1 MLYRVKKREKNES
14 IEYTTLLL
22 FKLDK
27 TAAEVKKMLDEA
39 NGDDSVGSSACL
51 IKGNLSW

>member
-1 MLYRVKKREKNES
+1 MLYRVKKRKKNDG

-27 TAAEVKKMLDEA
+27 TAAEVKKMLDGA
-39 NGDDSVGSSACL
+39 NGDDSVGSSACE
-51 IKGNLSW
+51 KF